1 MQTMLTIL
9 FGLYTGFTAM
19 VSSEQQLQIASLIF
33 YYFRVF
39 IRSESLEKEK
49 KYWFS
54 FGQSGIIASVQPN
67 CAEKESFTSL

>member
-49 KYWFS
+49 KY
-54 FGQSGIIASVQPN
+54 
-67 CAEKESFTSL
+67 